1 MKILLNKKNL
11 VGYPNDALNSGL
23 DSARAMRVKVS
34 AICAE
39 FAQNISI
46 NFIFRQWKYEH
57 ITIKVYNTFKID
69 KLNSKI
75 L

>member
-46 NFIFRQWKYEH
+46 NFIFKQ
-57 ITIKVYNTFKID
+57 
-69 KLNSKI
+69 
-75 L
+75 

>member
-1 MKILLNKKNL
+1 MAFSNSGIKPYEMMHENSVLNKKNL

-46 NFIFRQWKYEH
+46 NFIFRQ
-57 ITIKVYNTFKID
+57 
-69 KLNSKI
+69 
-75 L
+75 